1 MARVNPKGFETIKEH
16 QVEFGG
22 IVSDDELPPIEY
34 VDLENK
40 LSRRQR
46 YYVWF
51 LVNLPRLTKTAC
63 AKKAGYKDPMQ
74 AILRLNKNPKV
85 QKEIQFLMAATRQ
98 KYELNYERA
107 VKDLYDIRDQALAQG
122 SFNAAIMAQNALLKV
137 GGLVVDRKEVKYGK
151 IDQMS
156 RAEVESRLQALL
168 EGKQAQGMLA
178 EAEYKELPGQED

>member
-1 MARVNPKGFETIKEH
+1 
-16 QVEFGG
+16 
-22 IVSDDELPPIEY
+22 
-34 VDLENK
+34 
-40 LSRRQR
+40 
-46 YYVWF
+46 
-51 LVNLPRLTKTAC
+51 
-63 AKKAGYKDPMQ
+63 
-74 AILRLNKNPKV
+74 
-85 QKEIQFLMAATRQ
+85 MAATRQ